1 MKTMTR
7 PQGTAHA
14 EHELAQLAIRFQD
27 WRHRRTT
34 PSDPIPQ
41 SLWEQAVALTT
52 VFSVSRVAHAKPP
65 RLLRRGG
72 FACARLLAKKQDPEP
87 LQAERRLLQS
97 KQQPKIPLQ
106 HQVQHTPIGRGQR
119 IPGEPC
125 AQGLAVRT
133 TQVHLFWARHRRLHP
148 YEQHHGSC
156 IRGSTGVSGV
166 ADSVG
171 DVKHGCR
178 TDTEP

>member
-52 VFSVSRVAHAKPP
+52 VFSVSRVAQGIGVSWGTLKKRGTAHPLTPAAEPCTTLGFVEVSTP
-65 RLLRRGG
+65 ATWPVPTPATEIELQRRDGARLRIHSSEAHLPLATLLRT
-72 FACARLLAKKQDPEP
+72 FLE
-87 LQAERRLLQS
+87 
-97 KQQPKIPLQ
+97 
-106 HQVQHTPIGRGQR
+106 TP
-119 IPGEPC
+119 
-125 AQGLAVRT
+125 
-133 TQVHLFWARHRRLHP
+133 
-148 YEQHHGSC
+148 
-156 IRGSTGVSGV
+156 
-166 ADSVG
+166 
-171 DVKHGCR
+171 
-178 TDTEP
+178 

>member
-52 VFSVSRVAHAKPP
+52 VFSVSRVAQGIGVSWGTLKKRCTAHPLTPAAEPCTTLGFVEVSTP
-65 RLLRRGG
+65 ATWPVPTPATEIELQRRDGARLRIHSSEAHLPLATLLRT
-72 FACARLLAKKQDPEP
+72 FLE
-87 LQAERRLLQS
+87 
-97 KQQPKIPLQ
+97 
-106 HQVQHTPIGRGQR
+106 TP
-119 IPGEPC
+119 
-125 AQGLAVRT
+125 
-133 TQVHLFWARHRRLHP
+133 
-148 YEQHHGSC
+148 
-156 IRGSTGVSGV
+156 
-166 ADSVG
+166 
-171 DVKHGCR
+171 
-178 TDTEP
+178 